1 MSTDNVVNV
10 YDNGKGAAVIDLN
23 GMRLQKVMSYQ
34 YSHDRAVG
42 KTVTI
47 TLHVEDFQL
56 HFKEAPP
63 CK

>member
-1 MSTDNVVNV
+1 MNNKVNV
-10 YDNGKGAAVIDLN
+10 YDNGMGAATIDLN
-23 GMRLQKVMSYQ
+23 GMQLKGVMSYQ

-56 HFKEAPP
+56 HFKEAP
-63 CK
+63 KKEG